1 MRRAAPAIL
10 LLFVACFSGSG
21 FVWYEKQDQDT
32 LYIGATKW
40 HGGVVTDAEWDQ
52 FLKEVVSPRFPG
64 YTHWM
69 AHGVWK
75 NQSEDTHVLVI
86 VHPQNME
93 NAVLEIISEGK
104 RRLDQQEI
112 FQVRSDIWLRT
123 SQDLAK

>member
-1 MRRAAPAIL
+1 MRRAAPIVL

-21 FVWYEKQDQDT
+21 YVWYEKQEQDT

-86 VHPQNME
+86 VHEQGHE
-93 NAVLEIISEGK
+93 AAIQTIIDQGK
-104 RRLDQQEI
+104 LRLDQQEI
-112 FQVRSDIWLRT
+112 FQVREDVWLRN
-123 SQDLAK
+123 SQPLAK